1 MRRANGEGSLIKLN
15 GCRFWYAQ
23 YYDNN
28 GRKIRISTRTAV
40 KQEALAVLRKQMG
53 DRDKGLAPLK
63 DVRKLTYKDLRAGLL
78 ANYVEK
84 GNKSLVVRA
93 NGEDTI
99 TGLTQLDK
107 FCEYSAENP
116 GPSVLE
122 INIETGRAFIRQRQ
136 AEGAGNAVINRSLS
150 YTSA

>member
-53 DRDKGLAPLK
+53 DRDKI
-63 DVRKLTYKDLRAGLL
+63 
-78 ANYVEK
+78 
-84 GNKSLVVRA
+84 
-93 NGEDTI
+93 DT
-99 TGLTQLDK
+99 T
-107 FCEYSAENP
+107 
-116 GPSVLE
+116 
-122 INIETGRAFIRQRQ
+122 R
-136 AEGAGNAVINRSLS
+136 
-150 YTSA
+150 